1 MWIRILYL
9 NTDYRK
15 PKAKTKFNNPYKM
28 ELVADLLKVIL
39 PAGLVLWAMYL
50 TVSTFIK
57 KELVQ
62 KELDIKAE
70 TTKTLLPIRLQ
81 AYERMALFLE
91 RISPNN
97 LLIRLNGRAVNVSD
111 FQQLMLAEIREEFSH
126 NLSQQVYMSDQ
137 AWTTIKNAMNETV
150 ALINLSAK
158 DLAPDAPAI
167 ELSKR
172 IFEVVMNKG
181 VNSSDEALRLVK
193 QEMREYFFM

>member
-1 MWIRILYL
+1 
-9 NTDYRK
+9 
-15 PKAKTKFNNPYKM
+15 M

-50 TVSTFIK
+50 TVSSFIK
-57 KELVQ
+57 KDLVQ
-62 KELDIKAE
+62 KELDIKAK

-97 LLIRLNGRAVNVSD
+97 LLIRLNGRAVNVTD

-126 NLSQQVYMSDQ
+126 NLSQQVYMSDE

-158 DLAPDAPAI
+158 DLAPDAPAL

-193 QEMREYFFM
+193 QEMREQFFM

>member
-1 MWIRILYL
+1 
-9 NTDYRK
+9 
-15 PKAKTKFNNPYKM
+15 M
-28 ELVADLLKVIL
+28 ELVADLLKFIV
-39 PAGLVLWAMYL
+39 PASLVLWAMYL
-50 TVSTFIK
+50 TVSSFIK
-57 KELVQ
+57 KDLVQ

-97 LLIRLNGRAVNVSD
+97 LLIRLSGRAINVSD

-137 AWTTIKNAMNETV
+137 AWTVIKNAMNETV

-158 DLAPDAPAI
+158 DLPADAPAL

-172 IFEVVMNKG
+172 IFEVIMDKN
-181 VNSSDEALRLVK
+181 VNPSEDALRTVK
-193 QEMREYFFM
+193 QEMRTNFY

>member
-1 MWIRILYL
+1 MTFD
-9 NTDYRK
+9 NTHESQK
-15 PKAKTKFNNPYKM
+15 LKLKLINPYTM

-50 TVSTFIK
+50 TVSSFIK
-57 KELVQ
+57 KDLVQ

-97 LLIRLNGRAVNVSD
+97 LLIRLNGRAVTVAD

-158 DLAPDAPAI
+158 DLASEAPAL

-181 VNSSDEALRLVK
+181 VNSSDEALRMVK
-193 QEMREYFFM
+193 QEMRTFFFM

>member
-1 MWIRILYL
+1 
-9 NTDYRK
+9 
-15 PKAKTKFNNPYKM
+15 M
-28 ELVADLLKVIL
+28 ELVADLLKVVL

-50 TVSTFIK
+50 TVSSFIK
-57 KELVQ
+57 KDLVQ

-158 DLAPDAPAI
+158 DLAPDAPAL

-181 VNSSDEALRLVK
+181 VNSSDEALSMVK

>member
-1 MWIRILYL
+1 
-9 NTDYRK
+9 
-15 PKAKTKFNNPYKM
+15 M

-50 TVSTFIK
+50 TVSSFIK
-57 KELVQ
+57 KDLVQ

-97 LLIRLNGRAVNVSD
+97 LLIRLNGRAVNVTD

-126 NLSQQVYMSDQ
+126 NLSQQVYMSDE

-158 DLAPDAPAI
+158 DLAPDAPAL

-181 VNSSDEALRLVK
+181 VNSSEEALRLVK
-193 QEMREYFFM
+193 QEMREQFFM

>member
-1 MWIRILYL
+1 
-9 NTDYRK
+9 
-15 PKAKTKFNNPYKM
+15 M

-50 TVSTFIK
+50 TVSSFIK
-57 KELVQ
+57 KDLMQ
-62 KELDIKAE
+62 KELDLKAE
-70 TTKTLLPIRLQ
+70 TSKTLLPIRLQ

-91 RISPNN
+91 RISANN
-97 LLIRLNGRAVNVSD
+97 ILIRLTGRVVNVAE

-126 NLSQQVYMSDQ
+126 NLSQQVYMSDA
-137 AWTTIKNAMNETV
+137 AWTTIRNAMNETV

-172 IFEVVMNKG
+172 IFEVIMSKE
-181 VNSSDEALRLVK
+181 VNPSDEALRIIK
-193 QEMREYFFM
+193 QEMRENFFM

>member
-1 MWIRILYL
+1 MSFSISIHFVIKWMIIISKLIH
-9 NTDYRK
+9 
-15 PKAKTKFNNPYKM
+15 PYTM

-50 TVSTFIK
+50 TVNSFIK

-70 TTKTLLPIRLQ
+70 TTKNLLPIRLQ

-97 LLIRLNGRAVNVSD
+97 LLIRLNGRAVNVTD

-126 NLSQQVYMSDQ
+126 NLSQQVYMSDE

-158 DLAPDAPAI
+158 DLAPDVPAL

-181 VNSSDEALRLVK
+181 VNSSDEALQLVK
-193 QEMREYFFM
+193 QEMREQFFM